1 MRFGAA
7 AVADIPIES
16 CEIDSV
22 TSRRRLKASDQR
34 IVHHGI
40 VFESSKFVRRREL
53 LAVKQ
58 VTVHL
63 SLSSTSDVSTSIQT
77 NFTAQFAVAVGSAL
91 ANLPTGISLPV
102 AEIAALHAAINTSS
116 TANFVYETTFTIIV
130 EASVNATSAL
140 VAQLSNA
147 SMLFT
152 LLRNSGANVSG
163 MIVLVAPSVT
173 VTRFVPPVPDRVIP
187 EDHTMLKV
195 VIGSVG
201 GILFVLLLY
210 VMFNLYQARRRA
222 RIGQSRTKTLEAI
235 RAKKRARTR
244 KYTRRKPSDGTI
256 SIELSGI
263 GVSGPSLDARLA
275 SAHLRHEA
283 AATRQWETVER
294 ATDRSNAQEDQ
305 VDNTT
310 EDAQGEQKDLLGSE
324 DDIKLDS
331 VEFERGEDCID
342 LQDEVQNDKSKL

>member
-1 MRFGAA
+1 
-7 AVADIPIES
+7 
-16 CEIDSV
+16 
-22 TSRRRLKASDQR
+22 
-34 IVHHGI
+34 
-40 VFESSKFVRRREL
+40 
-53 LAVKQ
+53 
-58 VTVHL
+58 
-63 SLSSTSDVSTSIQT
+63 
-77 NFTAQFAVAVGSAL
+77 
-91 ANLPTGISLPV
+91 
-102 AEIAALHAAINTSS
+102 
-116 TANFVYETTFTIIV
+116 
-130 EASVNATSAL
+130 
-140 VAQLSNA
+140 
-147 SMLFT
+147 
-152 LLRNSGANVSG
+152 
-163 MIVLVAPSVT
+163 
-173 VTRFVPPVPDRVIP
+173 
-187 EDHTMLKV
+187 MLKV

-342 LQDEVQNDKSKL
+342 LQDEVQTDKSKL